1 MIDLWT
7 SLPGEVQTALI
18 ALGLFAASVLAGA
31 TANPFDNA
39 LVAWLRRRWE
49 ASRPGQDEE

>member
-39 LVAWLRRRWE
+39 LVAWLRRQWA
-49 ASRPGQDEE
+49 ASRPGQGEE